1 MSPEALLPAM
11 LSVPQAAALVMLSF
25 FASDFTAG
33 FGIGGGIAVITVML
47 QILPPAIVLP
57 LHGVVQTGSNAGRV
71 WAFREHLDH
80 PITGWF
86 ALGAA
91 LGVALAAAII
101 VNLPARLL
109 MVLLAAFILWS
120 IWMPVFKPSNI
131 PVRGFVVVG
140 AVTTFLGM
148 FLGATGPLVAA
159 FWNTA
164 KMGRRAV
171 IATHGAVMTILHGL
185 KVITFGLL
193 GFSFTEW
200 LPFLAAMIATGQLGT
215 ITGKRVLANLPE
227 QLFAAAFKWA
237 LTLLAL
243 RLGYSGLFAV

>member
-1 MSPEALLPAM
+1 MSLDALIPAM
-11 LSVPQAAALVMLSF
+11 LSAPQATALIILSF
-25 FASDFTAG
+25 FASAFTAG
-33 FGIGGGIAVITVML
+33 FGIGGGIALITVML

-71 WAFREHLDH
+71 WAFRDHLNR
-80 PITGWF
+80 PIVAWF

-91 LGVALAAAII
+91 LGVALAATII
-101 VNLPARLL
+101 INLPARLL
-109 MVLLAAFILWS
+109 MVLLALFILWS
-120 IWMPVFKPSNI
+120 IWMPILRASNI
-131 PVRGFVVVG
+131 PLRGFVAVG

-164 KMGRRAV
+164 KMGRQAV

-185 KVITFGLL
+185 KVIAFGAL
-193 GFSFTEW
+193 GFSFAEW
-200 LPFLAAMIATGQLGT
+200 IPFLVAMVASGQIGT
-215 ITGKRVLANLPE
+215 IAGKRLLANLPE
-227 QLFAAAFKWA
+227 QFFVVAFKWA

-243 RLGYSGLFAV
+243 RLGLSGIFGF